1 MRVQY
6 GCLASVG
13 LLIGA
18 ATSLTWTGGLANGQ
32 APDAEAEV
40 AAPAD
45 GATPPEDETVLPARQ
60 LPDPEGARALPPP
73 DRVWYDP
80 DQHLVY
86 VDGYVSL
93 REGFLEM
100 FACLVGTKEHES
112 VVAVNT
118 RAQSVHTALL
128 RVGAVEGHPVQYKPR
143 FAPPEGTEI
152 EIEVR
157 WLDPEG
163 EWQSARA
170 QEWVRDVETKE
181 PMELPWVFA
190 GSGFWT
196 DETTGKSYYMAEA
209 GDFICVSNF
218 TTATL
223 DVPIESSQSNDG
235 LLFEAN
241 TDRIPELGTPVRL
254 VLKPVLEEEDEGESN

>member
-1 MRVQY
+1 MAGR
-6 GCLASVG
+6 
-13 LLIGA
+13 A
-18 ATSLTWTGGLANGQ
+18 AAQ
-32 APDAEAEV
+32 DAEAE
-40 AAPAD
+40 ADAP
-45 GATPPEDETVLPARQ
+45 TPPEDETVLPAPK

-93 REGFLEM
+93 REGYPGDVCVPGGHEG
-100 FACLVGTKEHES
+100 ARVGRGGEH
-112 VVAVNT
+112 AG
-118 RAQSVHTALL
+118 RDRPRGAAG
-128 RVGAVEGHPVQYKPR
+128 VGAVEGHPVQYKPR

-157 WLDPEG
+157 WLDPQG

-170 QEWVRDVETKE
+170 QEWVRDVETKK

-190 GSGFWT
+190 GQRILDRRIDRQVVLHGR
-196 DETTGKSYYMAEA
+196 G

-223 DVPIESSQSNDG
+223 DVPIESSQSNEG

-254 VLKPVLEEEDEGESN
+254 VLKPVLEEEEEGESK

>member
-1 MRVQY
+1 L
-6 GCLASVG
+6 LA
-13 LLIGA
+13 A
-18 ATSLTWTGGLANGQ
+18 ASIISWAPGRAAAQ
-32 APDAEAEV
+32 ATEDAAEADAES
-40 AAPAD
+40 PAD
-45 GATPPEDETVLPARQ
+45 ATPPEDETVLPAPK

-93 REGFLEM
+93 REGMLEM

-128 RVGAVEGHPVQYKPR
+128 RVGAVAGHPVQYKPR

-157 WLDPEG
+157 WLDAAG
-163 EWQSARA
+163 QWLSAPA
-170 QEWVRDVETKE
+170 QEWVRDVETKK
-181 PMELPWVFA
+181 PMKLSWVFA

-196 DETTGKSYYMAEA
+196 DEATGRSYYMAET

-218 TTATL
+218 TTALL
-223 DVPIESSQSNDG
+223 DVPIESSQSNEG
-235 LLFEAN
+235 LLFQAN
-241 TDRIPELGTPVRL
+241 SDAIPELGTPVRL
-254 VLKPVLEEEDEGESN
+254 VLKPVLEEEEGAEERSEDASE